1 MNLHSCTTRVV
12 LKMIA
17 EHSNGTILT
26 PLLNEFNRAP
36 RFISIVDI
44 FEDLIS
50 SGLISTTE
58 LLVYS
63 RQDIIV
69 KKSSLLKHFE
79 SIAFFHKRDTDLLA
93 EITLIMREDDLIEY
107 LTQRAKTIKETYIN
121 SILNNDERRDFIR
134 KNLIESKNRLSS
146 LSIHGRFLNTKKI

>member
-26 PLLNEFNRAP
+26 PFLNEFNRAP

-69 KKSSLLKHFE
+69 K
-79 SIAFFHKRDTDLLA
+79 
-93 EITLIMREDDLIEY
+93 MPQCEY
-107 LTQRAKTIKETYIN
+107 FCT
-121 SILNNDERRDFIR
+121 NNDRNI
-134 KNLIESKNRLSS
+134 NR
-146 LSIHGRFLNTKKI
+146 N